1 MISFLSFFFINSA
14 SAQPEMLS
22 IDSDAIKRKPWRI
35 ADKMGY
41 IDMVELDGLVEVPLF
56 RKKQTFFEVYVEVNT
71 TDPKAAQETED
82 SEEDAPKPSFFKLDL
97 SSNIIAVDDAFVQ
110 ANGLDV
116 KTTNK
121 KLVPIKEEYNV
132 GGEIKY
138 VEIPKLHIGGMTL
151 HNVTAFVTSSKSSF
165 RHIKEP
171 QIGLGALNAAYA
183 ILHSQGV
190 VQFMPK
196 NDGKELLS
204 NISDDHIRYN
214 SADWK
219 VVTAGKKKN
228 EKIEDIQLS
237 NNIIVDIQT
246 LDSQTYSVWLNNTVK
261 TNDLV
266 KIPNPSQYGTH
277 GDFHYPNVP
286 STWTSISIGNMTLAD
301 NWLYVFNEPFA
312 SNYLQYDGRLG
323 TDSLSFLDIAVSPV
337 DSLLAVKSIDQYEV
351 SLIEKRKL
359 KDLRKEVK
367 EMEEV
372 DEASAQKLASLEK
385 SVGSKSS
392 AERNLLTAIEKNP
405 NSCGNYLE
413 LGKVYMDLENFA
425 KSEENLQKASKMYH
439 AWWDRSLDER
449 LSIKKNQ
456 AEVMEDVESDEE
468 REEIKAGGWTYDQ
481 PDSCREADALLP
493 VAAFFN
499 GKDIDVF
506 TSNYY
511 KNLDLDDQ
519 LARVTG
525 NYALLQ
531 GNHQLANEAYRQAMI
546 LEATPDPLNRLGLA
560 LYFADIGNWND
571 AKALFEEVIF
581 IDHMDF
587 LSALLYVENLRANE
601 GDKAVLSMMEDFLKK
616 IPSHSAMLSL
626 HVRELKKQGL
636 ETKDA
641 VARADA
647 HFSRNFMRGYREREQ
662 ACYAFYLITLDRTD
676 EAKGILSNKNTNQSA
691 YVLAQAQ
698 LYKSL
703 GEEEKASTYLQKAK
717 RQGYNHPGF
726 VLLQE

>member
-1 MISFLSFFFINSA
+1 MISFLSFFFITSA

-22 IDSDAIKRKPWRI
+22 IDSDAIKRKPWRL

-56 RKKQTFFEVYVEVNT
+56 RKKQTIFEVYIEVNT
-71 TDPKAAQETED
+71 TDPKDAKETQD

-151 HNVTAFVTSSKSSF
+151 HNVTAFVTSSESSF
-165 RHIKEP
+165 RYIKEP

-204 NISDDHIRYN
+204 NISDDHVRYN

-228 EKIEDIQLS
+228 EKIEDIQRS

-246 LDSQTYSVWLNNTVK
+246 LDSQTFSVWLNNTVK

-266 KIPNPSQYGTH
+266 NIPNPSQYGTH

-286 STWTSISIGNMTLAD
+286 STWTSISIGNTTLAD
-301 NWLYVFNEPFA
+301 NWLYVFNEPFG

-323 TDSLSFLDIAVSPV
+323 TDALSFLDIAVSPV
-337 DSLLAVKSIDQYEV
+337 DSLIAVKSINQYEV

-372 DEASAQKLASLEK
+372 DEASAQTLASLEK
-385 SVGSKSS
+385 SVGSKGS
-392 AERNLLTAIEKNP
+392 AERSLLTAIEKNP

-425 KSEENLQKASKMYH
+425 ESEENLQKASKMYH

-449 LSIKKNQ
+449 LSIQKNQ
-456 AEVMEDVESDEE
+456 AEMMENVESDEE

-481 PDSCREADALLP
+481 PESCREADALLP

-641 VARADA
+641 VAKADA

-662 ACYAFYLITLDRTD
+662 ACYAFYLITLDRID
-676 EAKGILSNKNTNQSA
+676 EAKGVLSNKNTNQSA

-703 GEEEKASTYLQKAK
+703 GEEEKASTYLKKAK